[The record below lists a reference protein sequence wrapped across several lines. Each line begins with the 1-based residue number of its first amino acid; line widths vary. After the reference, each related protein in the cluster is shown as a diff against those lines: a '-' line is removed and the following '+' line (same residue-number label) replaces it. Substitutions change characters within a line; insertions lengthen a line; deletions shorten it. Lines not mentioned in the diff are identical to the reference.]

1 LGRDFDNYTT
11 IDSISI
17 AILTSQE
24 ETLIRMGS
32 APTSWK
38 VNVSVMVSTSSLS
51 FIALTIVAIM
61 VARSRIKA
69 SDGSVS
75 RSLIHSPYHRI
86 VFGLCISNLLLSL
99 SLLTGPL
106 STPKSVPQAFWSIGS
121 DLTCK
126 MNGIGVNLG
135 VISTPLYTL
144 FVAYYCL
151 CKVKS
156 SMTDAEFSSRIEWKL
171 HTLIVIA
178 NLAACF
184 AVLFT
189 KSLNSNASG
198 SFCTIAAVPAGCRQ
212 RPQIFGECEEPVAKY
227 SAILNFVIFIGMSLS
242 CLTGITICMMKI
254 CWYAMVT
261 KNSVF
266 QESSNSCFRK
276 SWPSCSKTAKKRS
289 LPNTASI
296 LTNNKS
302 SKLRSKMP
310 KVSTNILDNSQ
321 GNSTETG
328 KNAINAEISAKQSN
342 ADNADLEESRSISR
356 QTPRTVETNELN
368 SKEVLVRYY
377 KREIIIQA
385 SLYIFAFFVTNMF
398 TWIATF
404 MMVIMKVTVPKII
417 WIFAAVCQPT
427 FGLFMI
433 FVYTRPKIATLR
445 RQKNYSFVQ
454 AFIKVVEAG
463 CVVPNDKVLN
473 HATKPRHN
481 ELIRK
486 KSSSVRSQPGYYES
500 GDVMSSGGLLHNL
513 SSIDTPPVFL
523 ADFLSSGVIGSDSTG
538 KDDVELIERKYYK
551 APMKVTSQ
559 DDEQQMHNSSPE
571 SDQSLLL
578 SSSNMQPIIEVT
590 EEEEHSAT
598 I

>member
-1 LGRDFDNYTT
+1 
-11 IDSISI
+11 
-17 AILTSQE
+17 
-24 ETLIRMGS
+24 MGS

-51 FIALTIVAIM
+51 FAALTIVAIM

-75 RSLIHSPYHRI
+75 RSLMHSPYHRI

-99 SLLTGPL
+99 SLLTGPF
-106 STPKSVPQAFWSIGS
+106 STPKSVPQAFWSAGS

-156 SMTDAEFSSRIEWKL
+156 SMTDTEFSSRIEWKL

-184 AVLFT
+184 ASLVT
-189 KSLNSNASG
+189 KTLNSNASG

-212 RPQIFGECEEPVAKY
+212 RPEIFGECEEPVAKY
-227 SAILNFVIFIGMSLS
+227 SAILNLVLFTGVGFS

-276 SWPSCSKTAKKRS
+276 SWPSCSRTAKKRS
-289 LPNTASI
+289 LSNTASTS
-296 LTNNKS
+296 TNNKL

-310 KVSTNILDNSQ
+310 KVSNIFDNSQ
-321 GNSTETG
+321 GNSTEAG

-342 ADNADLEESRSISR
+342 AENADLEESRSISR
-356 QTPRTVETNELN
+356 QTHRTVETNDLN
-368 SKEVLVRYY
+368 SQEALVKYY

-385 SLYIFAFFVTNMF
+385 SLYISAFFVTNMF
-398 TWIATF
+398 TWIATV
-404 MMVIMKVTVPKII
+404 MMVVFKVEVPGII
-417 WIFAAVCQPT
+417 WIFAGVCQPT

-463 CVVPNDKVLN
+463 CVVPNDKVLY
-473 HATKPRHN
+473 HATKPRHY

-486 KSSSVRSQPGYYES
+486 KSSSVRSQPGDYES
-500 GDVMSSGGLLHNL
+500 RDVISSGGLLRNL

-523 ADFLSSGVIGSDSTG
+523 ADFLSSGVIGSDSSA

-551 APMKVTSQ
+551 APMKVSSQ
-559 DDEQQMHNSSPE
+559 DEQPMYNSSPE

-578 SSSNMQPIIEVT
+578 LSTSMQPIIEVT
-590 EEEEHSAT
+590 EEEEHILASEKVIHNNSKSILSNAKD
-598 I
+598 